1 MDRKHFFDAVR
12 ETIFDG
18 SLKQSQVDGMEA
30 LLDACAELQ
39 VADQRHVA
47 YLLATPMIETGGSFV
62 PIVENLNYSA
72 SALKSKFG
80 GRISAADADRY
91 GRTSQ
96 HPANQPEIANR
107 IYGGDWGRAHLGNTA
122 GTDGWTFRGR
132 GLCQI
137 TGRANYAK
145 FSVVSDPDRA
155 ATLPTAATIM
165 VRGMRDGL
173 FTGKNLRDYFTATSS
188 DWINARRIINGIDRS
203 NDIAGYAK
211 LFNSALQDAA

>member
-18 SLKQSQVDGMEA
+18 SLKQYQVEGMEA
-30 LLDACAELQ
+30 LLDACSELQ

-47 YLLATPMIETGGSFV
+47 YVLATPMIETGGSFV

-72 SALKSKFG
+72 NALKAKFG
-80 GRISAADADRY
+80 GRISSTDADRY

-96 HPANQPEIANR
+96 HAANQPEIANR
-107 IYGGDWGRAHLGNTA
+107 IYGGDWGRTHLGNTA
-122 GTDGWTFRGR
+122 STDGWTFRGR

-145 FSVVSDPDRA
+145 FGVVSDPDRA

-173 FTGKNLRDYFTATSS
+173 FTSKKLSDYLNDAGT
-188 DWINARRIINGIDRS
+188 DYVNARRIINGLDRAEE
-203 NDIAGYAK
+203 IAGYAK
-211 LFNSALQDAA
+211 KFEAALHA